1 MLLDGASGIFSR
13 LRRVMPLLNGTWPKE
28 WSPDSLVYAAQT
40 GNRISI
46 RPADAMKELAQ
57 LYENLPEVIKQ
68 IQALDI
74 GRDVRNKV
82 LNHLSG
88 IGR

>member
-1 MLLDGASGIFSR
+1 
-13 LRRVMPLLNGTWPKE
+13 
-28 WSPDSLVYAAQT
+28 
-40 GNRISI
+40 
-46 RPADAMKELAQ
+46 MKELAQ